1 MDERVVMATAA
12 ADLSGE
18 AGGKHYMDWQAILAG
33 AVVASAIFLVL
44 TTFGGAIGLSLTA
57 TSAIRGTSLVGQ
69 AVAVGLW
76 TAWVA
81 ISAFMTG
88 GYVAGRMRR
97 RLGEGT
103 AHESEVHDGMHGL
116 AVWGAGVLLGA
127 LLASSIASGVA
138 RTAAMPVTS
147 AATDEYAIGGLF
159 RGGPRQSATP
169 AAEETNRQISAIIA
183 ADAGLSALP
192 ADDFAYI
199 AAAVQRQTG
208 LSEQDSQAR
217 ANRFFEERKEAMT
230 LARKVGVIVGFLTA
244 ASLALSAL
252 GAWRMA
258 ALGGK
263 HRNEGTVI
271 SGLSYW

>member
-127 LLASSIASGVA
+127 LLASSIASAGSPRNATGPPLQMRIA
-138 RTAAMPVTS
+138 RS
-147 AATDEYAIGGLF
+147 AS
-159 RGGPRQSATP
+159 SASLCSRI
-169 AAEETNRQISAIIA
+169 AISAP
-183 ADAGLSALP
+183 SRSTRRP
-192 ADDFAYI
+192 
-199 AAAVQRQTG
+199 
-208 LSEQDSQAR
+208 
-217 ANRFFEERKEAMT
+217 
-230 LARKVGVIVGFLTA
+230 
-244 ASLALSAL
+244 
-252 GAWRMA
+252 
-258 ALGGK
+258 
-263 HRNEGTVI
+263 
-271 SGLSYW
+271 

>member
-97 RLGEGT
+97 RL
-103 AHESEVHDGMHGL
+103 
-116 AVWGAGVLLGA
+116 
-127 LLASSIASGVA
+127 GVA